1 MEIFKL
7 KELEGKQ
14 EQTIELTG
22 DDKNLKEIRE
32 AFFNSQSGTYMV
44 NKTINDNIE
53 EFFKHAEDGVTVDDV
68 YKLNVIVEDDKQIT
82 LVKAEKDDQFKEGY
96 FYMVFDLMGA
106 VPVYTDLENPEATFD
121 LSGMF
126 KKDGFNFFETIAK
139 VFPTTIEL
147 KQ

>member
-7 KELEGKQ
+7 KELEGNQ

-22 DDKNLKEIRE
+22 EDKNLKEIRD
-32 AFFNSQSGTYMV
+32 AFFKSNSGTYMV

-53 EFFKHAEDGVTVDDV
+53 EFFKHSKEGITVDDV
-68 YKLNVIVEDDKQIT
+68 YKLNVIVEEDKQIT
-82 LVKAEKDDQFKEGY
+82 LIKAENDDQFLKDK
-96 FYMVFDLMGA
+96 FYMVFDMMGP
-106 VPVYTDLENPEATFD
+106 VPVYTDLDNPDSTFD

-126 KKDGFNFFETIAK
+126 KEDGLNFFETIEK

-147 KQ
+147 NQ

>member
-32 AFFNSQSGTYMV
+32 VFFNSQSGTYMV

-53 EFFKHAEDGVTVDDV
+53 EFFKHAKDGVTVDDV

-82 LVKAEKDDQFKEGY
+82 LVKAEKDDQFKKDC
-96 FYMVFDLMGA
+96 FYMVFDLMGS

-126 KKDGFNFFETIAK
+126 KEDGFDFFKTIAE

>member
-7 KELEGKQ
+7 KELDGKK

-22 DDKNLKEIRE
+22 DNNNLKEIRD
-32 AFFNSQSGTYMV
+32 AFFKSNSGTYMV

-53 EFFKHAEDGVTVDDV
+53 EFFKYSEEEITVDDV
-68 YKLNVIVEDDKQIT
+68 YKLNVIVEEDKQIT
-82 LVKAEKDDQFKEGY
+82 LIKAEKDDQFIKDK
-96 FYMVFDLMGA
+96 FYMVFDLMGP
-106 VPVYTDLENPEATFD
+106 VPVYTDLNDPESTFD

-126 KKDGFNFFETIAK
+126 KEDGLDFFKTIEE

-147 KQ
+147 NQ